1 MFKALY
7 LFLCLTILTSAARC
21 QSAHQDS
28 LVKLA
33 RADARKFRLQDDVWK
48 THKRRLPVTSDY
60 FKPTQT
66 STGNMALLTDS
77 IYVKAYREAAFKKN
91 KHRRTPWHTV
101 LVGGGIAAG
110 LFVTMAAAIII
121 FVGPTMN

>member
-7 LFLCLTILTSAARC
+7 LVLCLTVLTSAARC

-48 THKRRLPVTSDY
+48 AHKRRLPVTSDY
-60 FKPTQT
+60 FKPTQS

-77 IYVKAYREAAFKKN
+77 IYVKAYREAALKKN

>member
-1 MFKALY
+1 MFKVLY
-7 LFLCLTILTSAARC
+7 LFLCLTVLTSAARC

-48 THKRRLPVTSDY
+48 AHKRRLPGTSDY
-60 FKPTQT
+60 FKPTQS
-66 STGNMALLTDS
+66 STGNLALLTDS
-77 IYVKAYREAAFKKN
+77 TYVKAYRETAFKKN